1 MAVIFVDVEDRSLL
15 EKRRPDSRIL
25 TSLQE
30 LASHLEAEG
39 DAREV

>member
-1 MAVIFVDVEDRSLL
+1 MAAIFADVEDRSLL

-30 LASHLEAEG
+30 PANYLEAEG
-39 DAREV
+39 DAQEV

>member
-1 MAVIFVDVEDRSLL
+1 MAAIFVDVEDRSLL

-30 LASHLEAEG
+30 LANYLEAEG
-39 DAREV
+39 DAQEV